1 MNNYKTIDLYIES
14 QNIKTNIEFYKKK
27 LINDIDKNDDISW
40 LDNPYLDS
48 VTYYKIVDTLDKIE
62 TDRFLYLRSKTLVE
76 SYPVF
81 DEQYIL
87 NCIKENFNFE
97 QYKYESNSRKY
108 SKNSKKKKKKNI
120 YILEEDDSDDSES
133 YDIGNKGFYK

>member
-27 LINDIDKNDDISW
+27 LRNDIDKNDDISW
-40 LDNPYLDS
+40 LDNPYLDN
-48 VTYYKIVDTLDKIE
+48 VTYYKIVDTLDKRE

-81 DEQYIL
+81 DEEYIL

-97 QYKYESNSRKY
+97 QYQYESNSRNY
-108 SKNSKKKKKKNI
+108 SKNSKKKKKNI
-120 YILEEDDSDDSES
+120 YILEDHDSGDDSDSH
-133 YDIGNKGFYK
+133 DIGNKGFYK